1 MVPADVAI
9 VIEVVSVKTKL
20 DKFLISAWNK
30 ETVILYVEIIVK
42 LRQSFTFYEDIEAH
56 DPLLVIDVVT
66 RVPVEELEYPV
77 HDDIISDVEVLV
89 KELAK
94 LLSVQFGIDALGFLK
109 NHHNLSEL
117 SICILLGYRCLTN
130 FAV

>member
-42 LRQSFTFYEDIEAH
+42 LRQRGTHWYG
-56 DPLLVIDVVT
+56 
-66 RVPVEELEYPV
+66 
-77 HDDIISDVEVLV
+77 
-89 KELAK
+89 KK
-94 LLSVQFGIDALGFLK
+94 LW
-109 NHHNLSEL
+109 
-117 SICILLGYRCLTN
+117 
-130 FAV
+130 